1 MSWERE
7 VEQIRERE
15 RRALELGGAEAVAR
29 QHERGRLSVRE
40 RIDALCDRGSFREYG
55 SVSGT
60 SETDDEG
67 NLKSF
72 TPANAVVGVAQI
84 DGRRVVVCGD
94 DFTLRGAAYS
104 PAGMKKAMYA
114 ERLALQ
120 RRVPLLRLLEAGGA
134 SIKGATQTKGRS
146 GYDWTDTSPM
156 NMACIEALA
165 SIPVVCAALGPT
177 AGFPAARLVAAHF
190 AIMTRDTAQVI
201 TGGPKLVERATG
213 EKLTKEELGGA
224 QVHER
229 SGVVDA
235 VAEDEADVWRQA
247 RKFLSYLPS
256 NVWAH
261 TPLDRTGDPRERRE
275 QKLISLVPRSRRRA
289 YKMRR
294 ILEAVVD
301 RASLFE
307 LTPGYGRSQIT
318 ALARVDGRA
327 VGIIAN
333 DLYFDGGSMTAD
345 GAQKIRRFVEL
356 CDMFHLPILSFVDEP
371 GFNIGSQAEREAT
384 IRHGMNA
391 LFAVLQTKVP
401 WFCVIVRRSFGVAAG
416 VHLGP
421 NATVA
426 AWPSAEAGALP
437 LEAGVELAFGREI
450 AAAPD
455 PEVRRRELE
464 EEMAE
469 AQSIF
474 PRAEEFG
481 AHHLIDPRDTRPLIC
496 DWLDEVEHQV
506 AGLLGPRSY
515 SIRP

>member
-1 MSWERE
+1 
-7 VEQIRERE
+7 
-15 RRALELGGAEAVAR
+15 
-29 QHERGRLSVRE
+29 
-40 RIDALCDRGSFREYG
+40 
-55 SVSGT
+55 
-60 SETDDEG
+60 
-67 NLKSF
+67 
-72 TPANAVVGVAQI
+72 
-84 DGRRVVVCGD
+84 
-94 DFTLRGAAYS
+94 
-104 PAGMKKAMYA
+104 
-114 ERLALQ
+114 
-120 RRVPLLRLLEAGGA
+120 
-134 SIKGATQTKGRS
+134 
-146 GYDWTDTSPM
+146 
-156 NMACIEALA
+156 
-165 SIPVVCAALGPT
+165 
-177 AGFPAARLVAAHF
+177 
-190 AIMTRDTAQVI
+190 
-201 TGGPKLVERATG
+201 
-213 EKLTKEELGGA
+213 
-224 QVHER
+224 
-229 SGVVDA
+229 
-235 VAEDEADVWRQA
+235 
-247 RKFLSYLPS
+247 
-256 NVWAH
+256 
-261 TPLDRTGDPRERRE
+261 
-275 QKLISLVPRSRRRA
+275 
-289 YKMRR
+289 MRR

-318 ALARVDGRA
+318 ALARVDGRS

-391 LFAVLQTKVP
+391 LFAVLQTEVP

-455 PEVRRRELE
+455 PEARRRELE

-496 DWLDEVEHQV
+496 EWLDEVEGQV